1 MRRVSILKYGI
12 KANPLI
18 QYSGLKRDN
27 SGGQKVNKKRIIVLL
42 ALIFIVATTGVLVG
56 RWSIVGAE
64 GEGYEDLKVF
74 TEAITVVRKNYVEEA
89 KTKDLVYGAIKGML
103 SSLDPHSSFL
113 NPESFKEMQAET
125 KGEFGGIG
133 IQIGVKEGMLT
144 VIAPIEDTPAYRA
157 GIKAGDKIV
166 KINSESTREMSLHD
180 AVSKMRG
187 IPKTSV
193 TIAIFR
199 EGWKDTKDFTLV
211 REIIKIKSVKS
222 KILEDGIGYV
232 RVNQFQEQTAADL
245 STALEQLKQANMNS
259 LVLDLRNNPGGL
271 LNSAVSVTS
280 QFLPPNKLVVYIKGK
295 KGDRAEY
302 NTSDERPS
310 YDVPMIVLVNEGSA
324 SASEIVAGALK
335 DWNKAVILGAKTFGK
350 GSVQSV
356 IPLSDGSGLRLTTA
370 IYYTPK
376 GTSIQ
381 ATGIVP
387 DIIVKLEAKEKGKE
401 HPVIPVVREKD
412 LERHLENHE
421 GKEEPKEPEEMAPI
435 EVEEKDD
442 TQLQRAIDLLK
453 TWKVFKELPKAS

>member
-1 MRRVSILKYGI
+1 M
-12 KANPLI
+12 
-18 QYSGLKRDN
+18 
-27 SGGQKVNKKRIIVLL
+27 NKKRLILILMLIV
-42 ALIFIVATTGVLVG
+42 IVASTGVLIG

-64 GEGYEDLKVF
+64 GEGYEELKVF
-74 TEAITVVRKNYVEEA
+74 TEALSMVKKNYVEDV

-113 NPESFKEMQAET
+113 NPEAYKEMQTET

-157 GIKAGDKIV
+157 GIKAGDKII
-166 KINSESTREMSLHD
+166 KINNELTKDMSLHD

-187 IPKTSV
+187 VPKTSV
-193 TIAIFR
+193 TITILR
-199 EGWKDTKDFTLV
+199 EGWKATKDFTLA
-211 REIIKIKSVKS
+211 RELIKIKSVKS

-232 RVNQFQEQTAADL
+232 KISQFQEQTAADL
-245 STALEQLKQANMNS
+245 STALEKLVQEKMNS

-280 QFLPPNKLVVYIKGK
+280 QFLPPGKLVVYIKGK
-295 KGDRAEY
+295 KGERTEY
-302 NTSDERPS
+302 NTDNDWPN
-310 YDVPMIVLVNEGSA
+310 YDIPMIVLVNEGSA

-335 DWNKAVILGAKTFGK
+335 DWNKAVILGIKTFGK

-387 DIIVKLEAKEKGKE
+387 DIVVKLDIKEKGKE
-401 HPVIPVVREKD
+401 HPVIREKD
-412 LERHLENHE
+412 LEGHLENGQGQE
-421 GKEEPKEPEEMAPI
+421 VPKEPEEMAPI
-435 EVEEKDD
+435 EVQEKDD
-442 TQLQRAIDLLK
+442 AQLQRAIDLLK

>member
-1 MRRVSILKYGI
+1 M
-12 KANPLI
+12 
-18 QYSGLKRDN
+18 
-27 SGGQKVNKKRIIVLL
+27 NKKRIIVLL
-42 ALIFIVATTGVLVG
+42 ALIFIVASTGVLIG

-74 TEAITVVRKNYVEEA
+74 TETLTMVKKNYVEEV

-113 NPESFKEMQAET
+113 NPEAFKEMQAET

-144 VIAPIEDTPAYRA
+144 IIAPIEDTPAYRA
-157 GIKAGDKIV
+157 GLKAGDKIIKV
-166 KINSESTREMSLHD
+166 NNESTKNMSLHD

-187 IPKTSV
+187 APKTPV
-193 TIAIFR
+193 TITIVR
-199 EGWKDTKDFTLV
+199 EGWKETKDFTLV

-222 KILEDGIGYV
+222 KLLEDGIGYV
-232 RVNQFQEQTAADL
+232 RINQFQEQTAEDL
-245 STALEQLKQANMNS
+245 SSALEKLEQENMNS

-280 QFLPPNKLVVYIKGK
+280 QFLSDNKLVVYIKGK

-302 NTSDERPS
+302 NTGDKRPS
-310 YDVPMIVLVNEGSA
+310 YDMPMIVLVNEGSA

-335 DWNKAVILGAKTFGK
+335 DWNRAVILGAKTFGK

-387 DIIVKLEAKEKGKE
+387 DIVVKLEPKEKGMK
-401 HPVIPVVREKD
+401 HPVIREKD
-412 LERHLENHE
+412 LERHLENNE
-421 GKEEPKEPEEMAPI
+421 EKEELKEPEEMAPL

-453 TWKVFKELPKAS
+453 TWKVFEKLPKAS

>member
-1 MRRVSILKYGI
+1 
-12 KANPLI
+12 
-18 QYSGLKRDN
+18 
-27 SGGQKVNKKRIIVLL
+27 VNKKRIIVLL
-42 ALIFIVATTGVLVG
+42 ALVFIVASTGMLIG
-56 RWSIVGAE
+56 RWSIGAE

-74 TEAITVVRKNYVEEA
+74 TEALTMVKKNYVEEV
-89 KTKDLVYGAIKGML
+89 KTRDLVYGAIKGML

-113 NPESFKEMQAET
+113 NPEAYKEMQAET

-157 GIKAGDKIV
+157 GIKAGDKII
-166 KINSESTREMSLHD
+166 KINNEATREMSLHD

-187 IPKTSV
+187 APKTSV
-193 TIAIFR
+193 TIAILR
-199 EGWKDTKDFTLV
+199 EGWKETKEFTLV

-222 KILEDGIGYV
+222 KLLEDGIGYV
-232 RVNQFQEQTAADL
+232 KISQFQEQTAADL
-245 STALEQLKQANMNS
+245 STVMEKLTQEKINS
-259 LVLDLRNNPGGL
+259 LILDLRNNPGGL

-280 QFLPPNKLVVYIKGK
+280 QFLPPNKLVVYIKGR
-295 KGDRAEY
+295 KGDRTEY
-302 NTSDERPS
+302 NTADDRLS
-310 YDVPMIVLVNEGSA
+310 YDIPMIVLVNEGSA

-335 DWNKAVILGAKTFGK
+335 DWNRAVILGAKTFGK

-387 DIIVKLEAKEKGKE
+387 DIIVKLEPKEKGKE
-401 HPVIPVVREKD
+401 HPVIPVIREKD
-412 LERHLENHE
+412 LQRHLENNLE
-421 GKEEPKEPEEMAPI
+421 QEEPKEPEEMAPI

-442 TQLQRAIDLLK
+442 AQLQRAIDLLK